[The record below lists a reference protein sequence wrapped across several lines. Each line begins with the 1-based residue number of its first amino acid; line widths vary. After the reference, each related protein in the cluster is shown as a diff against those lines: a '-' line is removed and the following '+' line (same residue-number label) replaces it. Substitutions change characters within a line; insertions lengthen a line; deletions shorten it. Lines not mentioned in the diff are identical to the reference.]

1 MNKNTSQLSQVLA
14 DNLRRLLANGAAHGL
29 PTNQSEL
36 ARRSGVSQKTI
47 SNWLDP
53 SRGVEPVLGKLAQV
67 AQVYK
72 LDPWQLIL
80 QHLPDDWEA
89 IRQLRLLVRNYQQIQ
104 NPEARRYLNRIA
116 EAEAGYKRH

>member
-1 MNKNTSQLSQVLA
+1 MNKSTSPLSSVLA

-53 SRGVEPVLGKLAQV
+53 TRGVEPVMGKLQQV
-67 AQVYK
+67 AKVYK
-72 LDPWQLIL
+72 VDPWQLIL
-80 QHLPDDWEA
+80 AHLPDDWES
-89 IRQLRLLVRNYQQIQ
+89 IQQVRMLVRNYLQIQ
-104 NPEARRYLNRIA
+104 NPEARRYLERIA
-116 EAEAGYKRH
+116 AAEAGFKRH